1 MPQHRSTLSDI
12 LERTGI
18 PLEELSQRISTHLQ
32 QAELD
37 PVAGDLSGGLLKLAE
52 RVARE
57 WQVAQ
62 ENTSSHQPGAEQ
74 ELRPA
79 TNSLPELSEE
89 HLRKLTP
96 RQRQLLELRI
106 RERLNS
112 AQIAERENLPLTTV
126 VSDLRQAY
134 GQLHIELTRQIQQ

>member
-18 PLEELSQRISTHLQ
+18 PLDELSQRIFTHLQ
-32 QAELD
+32 PAELD
-37 PVAGDLSGGLLKLAE
+37 PVAGGGLLKLAE
-52 RVARE
+52 CVARE

-62 ENTSSHQPGAEQ
+62 ENTSSHQPEAEQ